1 MNLYQQQQQS
11 RQLIII
17 HFENNNN
24 QLETFQLALIYIQYT
39 ESALSYCNTLLYT
52 KSTEQRKQKKE
63 KNSKP
68 KSHIQKTHYNFQ
80 IITQLV
86 TSRLKRIHSSYIKI
100 IQSPQAIC
108 RRRSKNRKFFVFFE
122 DQIQRWISSITKEY
136 KIFLYTQTDM
146 YSNPKTNSIMITKND
161 IDTKITLQNNDVFHG
176 ENSNLSR
183 LSKPSQQASLKNND
197 TQSILKNGNS
207 PSVGGGILASC
218 PQSNATL
225 NVNKYFLNKDEVII
239 SIEGFRFQPQ
249 SLYVHCGTKLIWQVK
264 QNKPQYNSLYDSTG
278 PRFFIVSIPQLEEES
293 PPIHENEQYSY
304 VIDQLGSFD
313 MICPNYTRMK
323 GSLIVVD
330 KSTTINDLTKDQ
342 QPKYFMEHVDEY
354 KYASQNL
361 SSSLQ
366 QQLYQ
371 LNSSNII
378 PQAQIF
384 QQQPQEISQYLA
396 SSAIENSGK
405 SYQNSNP
412 IAAYYSDR
420 CVSYPNSNTYNPQ
433 LSNSLAFNNQLSQNN
448 LQKNQ
453 LYYQMSNSA
462 VLSSK
467 EQRID
472 QSNTEY
478 ARKNYNEKIQLQ
490 KSASFKSLQPV
501 LENNEKLSQEC
512 FKQLQNTKQEKILTK
527 IIDSNKS
534 ETAESEK
541 ITKQFLQE
549 LQNEQNSR
557 PSKKK
562 NAHYLQLYKDDFQED
577 AEEDEDDLECELN
590 KKKRLESDNKKKQ
603 NLTELSESKRDTTS
617 KQHSLKSQANDIEYS
632 PKKSNEEGKLQ
643 RSHNKTFQQN
653 QNSEKHQKDIQEP
666 SAAKKEKDNSCVLEQ
681 SLLSTPKRKSLQ
693 KREIDNLKK
702 KSIKIASNS
711 NSCNTS
717 YSSQKVS
724 SQQQIQSIRE
734 DSKELKQS
742 NSQGSQ
748 KKIKLLAESQN
759 TNQDNFSE
767 KHIDDAQNKQTQ
779 QCCLSSSTVTTNTT
793 VIATEDKE
801 QTKYQSQQVTKTQ
814 SLPQFLSQNVQVKK
828 LKKINTNN
836 QANKRSELNSQ
847 KKQERQ
853 EDLNGYNSDYECQN
867 EEEDEENDNE
877 VEDVVN
883 DQNNKKNQA
892 LNQTSNPASSLYFKG
907 HSFQYFRNHQSNQYA
922 KLRIPHENDEYDDD
936 EEEEEYDCNTII
948 SEEDASVYAS
958 KENSLVYRRNNSS
971 SNLHSSGSQQIGSDV
986 NPNNSFTASQTLNKR
1001 FTKRIRRN
1009 YRKKPKIGVLSES
1022 YLKSPAQSILTTA
1035 ESSKYS
1041 DTTKQLSQ
1049 KGDFDLEGN
1058 DIHERGSLLF
1068 QHKYSQKR
1076 RASTDQ
1082 TIQESRYH
1090 NNNDDSDTRS
1100 IKSLKNE
1107 RNIVNNN
1114 NPINNS
1120 SNNSNNACGSTYVCQ
1135 NQSCNSQI
1143 NNQSQYQQE
1152 CCHESD
1158 NEGECVDLFDKY
1170 NCNKFIKVN
1179 NTCCSHLN
1187 SANIFDFLKQ
1197 QSKIQFLNFTENF
1210 CKQENQK
1217 KIFKQKKEGN
1227 NNSTSSSQSNGYLE
1241 GLQENRDE
1249 SKSVSSQN
1257 TNNLTHLSNSIQ
1269 DQTKPKIIQN
1279 YKINTSVLNSEIA
1292 TVANQLPL
1300 TEDKNEEI
1308 QEQISFIKSFLE
1320 QRYEI
1325 ESWLLEAGGAD
1336 DLGEIED
1343 Y

>member
-1 MNLYQQQQQS
+1 MELKKFHQRFVYKFKIGIEEVKEKKNQSQKAAFKRHITIFKSQQS
-11 RQLIII
+11 QPFLVQSEYILVLLKILNRHKQSAEEEAKIQNFLFFLKIRFRGGSAQLQKIII
-17 HFENNNN
+17 YFYKA
-24 QLETFQLALIYIQYT
+24 QIKMYT
-39 ESALSYCNTLLYT
+39 
-52 KSTEQRKQKKE
+52 
-63 KNSKP
+63 
-68 KSHIQKTHYNFQ
+68 
-80 IITQLV
+80 
-86 TSRLKRIHSSYIKI
+86 
-100 IQSPQAIC
+100 
-108 RRRSKNRKFFVFFE
+108 
-122 DQIQRWISSITKEY
+122 
-136 KIFLYTQTDM
+136 
-146 YSNPKTNSIMITKND
+146 NPKTNSVMINKND
-161 IDTKITLQNNDVFHG
+161 IDTKIAFQNSDAFHG
-176 ENSNLSR
+176 ESNNLAR
-183 LSKPSQQASLKNND
+183 LSKPSQQAALKNND
-197 TQSILKNGNS
+197 TQLIVKNGNQA
-207 PSVGGGILASC
+207 SVGGSILPSC
-218 PQSNATL
+218 PQTNATL
-225 NVNKYFLNKDEVII
+225 NMNKYFLNKDEVII

-293 PPIHENEQYSY
+293 PPIHENESFSY

-378 PQAQIF
+378 PQTQVF
-384 QQQPQEISQYLA
+384 QQQPQENSQYLI
-396 SSAIENSGK
+396 SSTLESSGK
-405 SYQNSNP
+405 NYQNSNP
-412 IAAYYSDR
+412 IAAYYSDT
-420 CVSYPNSNTYNPQ
+420 CAPQINLNTYNSQ
-433 LSNSLAFNNQLSQNN
+433 LSNSLVFSNQLSHNN

-462 VLSSK
+462 VLSTK
-467 EQRID
+467 EQRQD
-472 QSNTEY
+472 QSSTEY
-478 ARKNYNEKIQLQ
+478 ARKNYNEKISLA

-501 LENNEKLSQEC
+501 LENNDKLSQES

-557 PSKKK
+557 PNKKK

-577 AEEDEDDLECELN
+577 AEEDEDDLEFSELN
-590 KKKRLESDNKKKQ
+590 KMKKLESESKKKS
-603 NLTELSESKRDTTS
+603 NLVEFSESKRDTP
-617 KQHSLKSQANDIEYS
+617 KQQVQKPQSNDNEQS
-632 PKKSNEEGKLQ
+632 PKKNNEEGKLKKN
-643 RSHNKTFQQN
+643 SNIAYQQI
-653 QNSEKHQKDIQEP
+653 QNLEKITKDIQEP
-666 SAAKKEKDNSCVLEQ
+666 NAAKKEKDNSCLLEQ
-681 SLLSTPKRKSLQ
+681 QLLSTPKRKSLQ
-693 KREIDNLKK
+693 KREIDNPKK
-702 KSIKIASNS
+702 KSIKITSNS

-748 KKIKLLAESQN
+748 KKIKLQTENQI
-759 TNQDNFSE
+759 TNLDTLSE
-767 KHIDDAQNKQTQ
+767 KHFDDTQNKQIQ
-779 QCCLSSSTVTTNTT
+779 QSCLSSST
-793 VIATEDKE
+793 IATNATVLAIEDKE
-801 QTKYQSQQVTKTQ
+801 QARYQTQQVTKTQ
-814 SLPQFLSQNVQVKK
+814 SLPQFLSQNVQIKK
-828 LKKINTNN
+828 LKKINTNSQVIKKN
-836 QANKRSELNSQ
+836 ELNPYR
-847 KKQERQ
+847 KQDRQ
-853 EDLNGYNSDYECQN
+853 EDMNGYNSDYECQN
-867 EEEDEENDNE
+867 EEEEDEENGNE
-877 VEDVVN
+877 EGDIVN
-883 DQNNKKNQA
+883 DQNNKKNQT
-892 LNQTSNPASSLYFKG
+892 LNQASNPASSLYFKG

-936 EEEEEYDCNTII
+936 EEDEYDCNTII

-971 SNLHSSGSQQIGSDV
+971 SNLHSSGSQQIGSNI

-1009 YRKKPKIGVLSES
+1009 YRKKPKIGVLSEN

-1107 RNIVNNN
+1107 RNIANNN
-1114 NPINNS
+1114 NNAINSS

-1135 NQSCNSQI
+1135 NQSCNYQMNSQ
-1143 NNQSQYQQE
+1143 NQYQQE

-1197 QSKIQFLNFTENF
+1197 QSKLQFLYFTENF

-1217 KIFKQKKEGN
+1217 KIHKHKKEGN
-1227 NNSTSSSQSNGYLE
+1227 NNSASSSQSAGSLE

-1257 TNNLTHLSNSIQ
+1257 TNNLTHISNPCQ
-1269 DQTKPKIIQN
+1269 EQTNQKIIQN
-1279 YKINTSVLNSEIA
+1279 YKINTPLLNNEIVSVA
-1292 TVANQLPL
+1292 KQLPL

-1308 QEQISFIKSFLE
+1308 QEQISFIKNFLE

>member
-1 MNLYQQQQQS
+1 MNLQQQQQR

-17 HFENNNN
+17 HFENNNK
-24 QLETFQLALIYIQYT
+24 LLKTFQLALIYIQHT
-39 ESALSYCNTLLYT
+39 ESALSYCNRLLLT
-52 KSTEQRKQKKE
+52 KPTEQRKQKKK
-63 KNSKP
+63 KNQSQKVVFKRHTAIFQSQYSQSFLDQSKYTLD
-68 KSHIQKTHYNFQ
+68 S
-80 IITQLV
+80 L
-86 TSRLKRIHSSYIKI
+86 
-100 IQSPQAIC
+100 
-108 RRRSKNRKFFVFFE
+108 
-122 DQIQRWISSITKEY
+122 
-136 KIFLYTQTDM
+136 KIFNHHQQSAEEEAKIENFLFFLKIRFRGGSIQLQKKINYFSKAQISM
-146 YSNPKTNSIMITKND
+146 YSSPKTNGAMIPKND
-161 IDTKITLQNNDVFHG
+161 IDTKIALQNSDAFHG
-176 ENSNLSR
+176 ESSNLAR
-183 LSKPSQQASLKNND
+183 LSKPSQQTTLKNND
-197 TQSILKNGNS
+197 TQLIVKNGNS
-207 PSVGGGILASC
+207 SSLGGEILPSY
-218 PQSNATL
+218 PQTNATL

-264 QNKPQYNSLYDSTG
+264 QNKPSYNSLYDSTG

-293 PPIHENEQYSY
+293 PPIHENESYSY

-361 SSSLQ
+361 SNSLQ

-371 LNSSNII
+371 LNTSNIM
-378 PQAQIF
+378 PQAQVF
-384 QQQPQEISQYLA
+384 QQQSQENSQYLISPA
-396 SSAIENSGK
+396 FENSTK
-405 SYQNSNP
+405 NHQNSNP
-412 IAAYYSDR
+412 ISAYYSDR
-420 CVSYPNSNTYNPQ
+420 CAPYPNSNTSNPQ
-433 LSNSLAFNNQLSQNN
+433 LSNSLVFSNQLSHNS

-453 LYYQMSNSA
+453 LYYQMPNSA

-478 ARKNYNEKIQLQ
+478 ARKNYNEKNSLA

-512 FKQLQNTKQEKILTK
+512 FKQLQNKKQEKILTK
-527 IIDSNKS
+527 IFDSNKS

-557 PSKKK
+557 PNKKK

-577 AEEDEDDLECELN
+577 AEEDEDDLEFSEQN
-590 KKKRLESDNKKKQ
+590 KKKRQDSVRKKKLNLSEYSDSKRDTAKKQ
-603 NLTELSESKRDTTS
+603 NL
-617 KQHSLKSQANDIEYS
+617 KSQSYDIEQS
-632 PKKSNEEGKLQ
+632 PKKINEEGKMQ
-643 RSHNKTFQQN
+643 KNSNKAYQQN
-653 QNSEKHQKDIQEP
+653 QNLEKISKDTQEP
-666 SAAKKEKDNSCVLEQ
+666 GVFKKEKDSSCLLDQ

-693 KREIDNLKK
+693 KREIDNIKK

-734 DSKELKQS
+734 DSKELKQP

-748 KKIKLLAESQN
+748 KKIKIQTDNQN
-759 TNQDNFSE
+759 TNQDNLSE
-767 KHIDDAQNKQTQ
+767 KQIDDAQYKQTQ

-793 VIATEDKE
+793 VLAIEDKE
-801 QTKYQSQQVTKTQ
+801 QAKYQTQQITKTQ
-814 SLPQFLSQNVQVKK
+814 SLPQFLSQNVQIKK
-828 LKKINTNN
+828 IKKINTNS
-836 QANKRSELNSQ
+836 QVHKKSELSSQ
-847 KKQERQ
+847 KKQQRQ

-877 VEDVVN
+877 EEDIVN
-883 DQNNKKNQA
+883 DQNSKK
-892 LNQTSNPASSLYFKG
+892 NQTSNPASSLYFKG

-936 EEEEEYDCNTII
+936 EEEYDCNTII

-971 SNLHSSGSQQIGSDV
+971 SNLHSTGSQQIGS
-986 NPNNSFTASQTLNKR
+986 NINQNNSFTASQTLNKR
-1001 FTKRIRRN
+1001 FTKRTRRN

-1114 NPINNS
+1114 NAINNS

-1135 NQSCNSQI
+1135 NQSCNQSM
-1143 NNQSQYQQE
+1143 NNQNQYQQE

-1158 NEGECVDLFDKY
+1158 NEGECIDLFDKY
-1170 NCNKFIKVN
+1170 NCNRFIKVN
-1179 NTCCSHLN
+1179 SSTCCSHLN

-1197 QSKIQFLNFTENF
+1197 QSKLQFLNFTENY

-1217 KIFKQKKEGN
+1217 KIFRHKKEGN
-1227 NNSTSSSQSNGYLE
+1227 NNSTPSSQSAGSLE

-1257 TNNLTHLSNSIQ
+1257 TNNLTHLSNSNQ
-1269 DQTKPKIIQN
+1269 EQTKSKIIKS
-1279 YKINTSVLNSEIA
+1279 YKVNTSVLNGEIS
-1292 TVANQLPL
+1292 TVTKQLPL
-1300 TEDKNEEI
+1300 TENKNEEI
-1308 QEQISFIKSFLE
+1308 QEQISFIKNFLE

-1325 ESWLLEAGGAD
+1325 ESWLLEAGVAD